1 MKLKPISCMMAALSS
16 AFLAF
21 GLYHVHSFSGVTEG
35 GVLGMTLLL
44 EHWLKVSPAVSG
56 FIMNALCY
64 AMGWKLLGREFIGYS
79 ALASLGFSA
88 AYKVF
93 EQFPPLWPQLAEMPL
108 AASVLGAVF
117 VGVGAG
123 VCVRVGGA
131 TGGDDALAM
140 CVSHVTHWNIQWVY
154 LLSDFS
160 VLALSVS
167 YIPLRRIGWSV
178 LTVVLSGQIIGLI
191 QKIELPRERTA

>member
-1 MKLKPISCMMAALSS
+1 MKLKPISCGLALLSS

-21 GLYHVHSFSGVTEG
+21 GLYHVHSMSGVTEG

-44 EHWLKVSPAVSG
+44 EHWLHISPAISG

-64 AMGWKLLGREFIGYS
+64 AMGWRLLGREFIGYS
-79 ALASLGFSA
+79 ALSAAGFSLT
-88 AYKVF
+88 YRVL
-93 EQFPPLWPQLAEMPL
+93 EQFPPLWPQLADMPL

-140 CVSHVTHWNIQWVY
+140 CVSHVTRWDIQWVY
-154 LLSDFS
+154 LLSDFL

-167 YIPLRRIGWSV
+167 YIPLGRIGWSV

-191 QKIELPRERTA
+191 QKVKLPGGAAA